1 MAKYQVCKYNAGV
14 VCSKGD
20 CRFCGWCTDE
30 DLKAEGQAMIVM
42 LEEQRLEEQRLAEEQ
57 QKLVEEKKAINP
69 YWERICEMASKQRA
83 KGIDTY
89 GQGLEDNPM
98 AIMERLE
105 YLQEELIDGL
115 MYIEHIKAWLMEVKK

>member
-1 MAKYQVCKYNAGV
+1 MRDKGCIYNVGV
-14 VCSKGD
+14 KCDGKGD
-20 CRFCGWCTDE
+20 CRICGWCTDE
-30 DLKAEGQAMIVM
+30 SLKAQAEEA
-42 LEEQRLEEQRLAEEQ
+42 LEEA
-57 QKLVEEKKAINP
+57 QKEFKKRVNP
-69 YWERICEMASKQRA
+69 YWERISEMAKKQRA

-98 AIMERLE
+98 TIMERLE

>member
-30 DLKAEGQAMIVM
+30 DLMTEGQAIM
-42 LEEQRLEEQRLAEEQ
+42 LEEKRLADEQ
-57 QKLVEEKKAINP
+57 QKQIEEKKTVNP
-69 YWERICEMASKQRA
+69 YWENICKMAEKQRA